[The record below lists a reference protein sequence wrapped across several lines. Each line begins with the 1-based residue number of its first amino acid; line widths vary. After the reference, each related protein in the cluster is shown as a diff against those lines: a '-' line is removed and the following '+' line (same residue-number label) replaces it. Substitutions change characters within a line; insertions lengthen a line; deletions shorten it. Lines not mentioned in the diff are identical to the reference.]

1 MLKDLVVLNSLQQ
14 EPLETPLRTS
24 EIPTR
29 KRINSAVW
37 LVSLI
42 MTFHLLLKRK
52 ENEEVTL
59 YAVNFLLAKEIAKT
73 WGVSKALEKR
83 THL

>member
-14 EPLETPLRTS
+14 EPLENSLRTS

-29 KRINSAVW
+29 KRIKSAVW

-83 THL
+83 AHL

>member
-1 MLKDLVVLNSLQQ
+1 MLVLVVLNCLQQ
-14 EPLETPLRTS
+14 EPLDTPLRTS

-73 WGVSKALEKR
+73 WGVSKVLEKR
-83 THL
+83 AHL